1 MTDYYTRCISKC
13 EGLQMKNLIRER
25 DEFLENPDFREVD
38 IFKKH
43 QDYVFSRG
51 EPMSGDEI
59 RSIRREIKKSIGFS
73 IDYENPYF
81 QLLKRGIGLYI
92 SSMPDVYN
100 WILQRLMSERKLG
113 IVISDRTLC
122 LGIDLPIRSVAL
134 SGYKNPNYTTSDY
147 LQMSGRAGRRGHD
160 TQGNIIFH
168 NIPNY
173 LNLMK
178 NNLPKITGSNTK
190 LGDSYSLL
198 KDMNKNID
206 MKHLSW
212 RIDNSEQIVKEIY
225 VNPKIQKLGW
235 NLRYYI
241 DTGEFLNEI
250 FKIEK
255 KIFRIDEDSR
265 DLWFYR
271 YILKNLTQFDIDK
284 YIDIY
289 KKNKIEKDIT
299 ETVNHL
305 IEIGNIHK
313 HIVNSLDNTYMITK
327 RSSLNIFDTIKK
339 TIYKYRGFD

>member
-1 MTDYYTRCISKC
+1 
-13 EGLQMKNLIRER
+13 
-25 DEFLENPDFREVD
+25 
-38 IFKKH
+38 
-43 QDYVFSRG
+43 
-51 EPMSGDEI
+51 MSGDEI
-59 RSIRREIKKSIGFS
+59 RNIRREIKKSIGLT

-113 IVISDRTLC
+113 IVISDKTLC

-173 LNLMK
+173 LDLMK
-178 NNLPKITGSNTK
+178 NKLPKITGSDTK
-190 LGDSYSLL
+190 LGESYSVL
-198 KDMNKNID
+198 KVMNQNID

-212 RIDNSEQIVKEIY
+212 RIDCEIQNVKDIQI
-225 VNPKIQKLGW
+225 NPKIHKLGW
-235 NLRYYI
+235 NLRYYM
-241 DTGEFLNEI
+241 DTEDFLNEI

-255 KIFRIDEDSR
+255 KIFRIDEDNR

-271 YILKNLTQFDIDK
+271 YILKSLTDYEEDK

-289 KKNKIEKDIT
+289 KKNKIECDIT

-305 IEIGNIHK
+305 IEIGEIHK

-327 RSSLNIFDTIKK
+327 RCSRNIFENIRTIV
-339 TIYKYRGFD
+339 YKYRGFE